1 MSEPTGT
8 RAVTG
13 VPARGTAV
21 TGGGTAYATVA
32 PGAGSAGPD
41 VAGTTPVTTARTG
54 RGSRHRRRLR
64 EYALFLAFVTPNF
77 LLLGVFSYWPVV
89 YNAYLSLTEWDMI
102 APVKRFVGLDNY
114 VNLFTGGEFPAV
126 LRTTAYFMVGVVGGS
141 LLLGLAVAV
150 LLNQRLRGRGLVRT
164 MVFAPHV
171 LSGAAV
177 GLAWLF
183 IFDPNYGLSRFLFE
197 LVGVDSP
204 AWLTDSDRALPAVMV
219 VYLWK
224 NIGFCAIVYL
234 AGLQNLPKYLYESAA
249 LDGAGPWRVF
259 RRITL
264 PLLSP
269 VTFFLTV
276 TTIIS
281 SFQAF
286 DVIAVMTDG
295 GPGGATTILSWYVY
309 DKGFSDFQA
318 GPAASGAM
326 VMFAILLVVTLLQTR
341 YVERKVHYR

>member
-1 MSEPTGT
+1 MPTAGDT
-8 RAVTG
+8 AARSVARA
-13 VPARGTAV
+13 R
-21 TGGGTAYATVA
+21 
-32 PGAGSAGPD
+32 
-41 VAGTTPVTTARTG
+41 RI
-54 RGSRHRRRLR
+54 RRLR
-64 EYALFLAFVTPNF
+64 EYALFLAFVAPNF
-77 LLLGVFSYWPVV
+77 LLIGIFSYWPVV

-114 VNLFTGGEFPAV
+114 VDLFTGDEFVGV
-126 LRTTAYFMVGVVGGS
+126 LGTTAYFMVGVVGGS
-141 LLLGLAVAV
+141 LVLGLAVAV

-164 MVFAPHV
+164 VVFAPHV
-171 LSGAAV
+171 LSGAAI

-197 LVGVDSP
+197 LVGAASP
-204 AWLTDSDRALPAVMV
+204 AWLTDSDWALPAIMI

-224 NIGFCAIVYL
+224 NVGFCAIVYL
-234 AGLQNLPKYLYESAA
+234 AGLQNLPRDLYESAA
-249 LDGAGPWRVF
+249 LDGAGAWRIF

-269 VTFFLTV
+269 VTFFLVV

-309 DKGFSDFQA
+309 DKGFIAFQA
-318 GPAASGAM
+318 GPAAAGAV
-326 VMFAILLVVTLLQTR
+326 VMFAILLAVTLLQTR
-341 YVERKVHYR
+341 YLERKVHYR